1 MPKIVK
7 KEKFI
12 EKAIEEILNPTLE
25 ITKQYLEVLEIEIE
39 NGKPKIERYENDFS
53 DDIVAIYFQIKNE
66 NFFLEIHLTKNI
78 EIDSVWIQNAHKTY
92 FSATSENL
100 TYSELENLLQKELT
114 EGWSKG
120 ELRKNGKSTHTF
132 SRINYEPIKSQ
143 SYELNNHLE
152 ILLTELE
159 KNSENIIKLTEN
171 ANAYISVCKYQYIS
185 GNAGINFDNKL
196 IERLAKLNLGIDID
210 TYIVGKPIK

>member
-1 MPKIVK
+1 ME

-12 EKAIEEILNPTLE
+12 KNAIEEILNPTLE
-25 ITKQYLEVLEIEIE
+25 ITKQYLEVLEVEFE
-39 NGKPKIERYENDFS
+39 NGKPKIERYENDSNQNF
-53 DDIVAIYFQIKNE
+53 VAVYYTIKE
-66 NFFLEIHLTKNI
+66 EEFFIEIKKKKNA

-100 TYSELENLLQKELT
+100 TYSELEKLLQKEHT

-120 ELRKNGKSTHTF
+120 ELRKNGKSKYTF
-132 SRINYEPIKSQ
+132 SRINYEPNKSKC
-143 SYELNNHLE
+143 YELNKHLE
-152 ILLTELE
+152 ELLTELE
-159 KNSENIIKLTEN
+159 KNRENILKLTEK
-171 ANAYISVCKYQYIS
+171 ANAYISVCKYQYVS

-210 TYIVGKPIK
+210 TYIVGEPIK